1 MPQKLPMI
9 LISQIAPVKERIK
22 SFEMKHRCNLDAFE
36 EILKHLPEDFERW
49 DDFIE
54 WKAVGVCS
62 AIGERLGVATSR
74 IRLWFIYV
82 SFLTLGSPLIVYMV
96 LAFWMNMKQYIF
108 QRRRNPLKWL

>member
-49 DDFIE
+49 DDLIE
-54 WKAVGVCS
+54 WKAYVD
-62 AIGERLGVATSR
+62 RLKDLESRLKKIEDATNFR
-74 IRLWFIYV
+74 IA
-82 SFLTLGSPLIVYMV
+82 SG
-96 LAFWMNMKQYIF
+96 
-108 QRRRNPLKWL
+108 

>member
-54 WKAVGVCS
+54 WKAYVD
-62 AIGERLGVATSR
+62 RLKDLESRLKKIEDAT
-74 IRLWFIYV
+74 
-82 SFLTLGSPLIVYMV
+82 
-96 LAFWMNMKQYIF
+96 
-108 QRRRNPLKWL
+108 NPDI

>member
-1 MPQKLPMI
+1 MI

-54 WKAVGVCS
+54 WKAYVD
-62 AIGERLGVATSR
+62 RLKDLELRLKKIEDAT
-74 IRLWFIYV
+74 
-82 SFLTLGSPLIVYMV
+82 
-96 LAFWMNMKQYIF
+96 
-108 QRRRNPLKWL
+108 NPDI

>member
-54 WKAVGVCS
+54 WKAYVDS
-62 AIGERLGVATSR
+62 LKDLESRLKKIEDATNFR
-74 IRLWFIYV
+74 IA
-82 SFLTLGSPLIVYMV
+82 SG
-96 LAFWMNMKQYIF
+96 
-108 QRRRNPLKWL
+108 